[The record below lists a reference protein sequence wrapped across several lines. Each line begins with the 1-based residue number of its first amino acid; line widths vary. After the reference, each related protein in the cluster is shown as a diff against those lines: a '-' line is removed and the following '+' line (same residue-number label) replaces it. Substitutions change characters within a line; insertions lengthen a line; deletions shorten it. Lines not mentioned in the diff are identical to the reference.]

1 MSLFRE
7 LSISETSVFAK
18 ASGATSRE
26 KNNATGKRLLRKVF
40 IYASYGVKKEILF
53 KVSVSV
59 HRLSVVLLTVVGYS
73 MLVLHWYF
81 IMHIFEKNYQKL
93 AINTNR
99 IKEIMEKL
107 ISDLRNF
114 AKERNWIRY
123 HSPKNLAMAL
133 SVETAELVEIFQ
145 WLETAD
151 SLQVDTTTRKHIA
164 EEVGDVMI
172 YLSMLADKFDLDP
185 LTCAKDKMKLNAV
198 KYPADK

>member
-1 MSLFRE
+1 
-7 LSISETSVFAK
+7 
-18 ASGATSRE
+18 
-26 KNNATGKRLLRKVF
+26 
-40 IYASYGVKKEILF
+40 
-53 KVSVSV
+53 
-59 HRLSVVLLTVVGYS
+59 
-73 MLVLHWYF
+73 
-81 IMHIFEKNYQKL
+81 
-93 AINTNR
+93 
-99 IKEIMEKL
+99 MEKL